1 MRRRSP
7 TTLPADVAR
16 ELAALDAALA
26 GEPVAADLTDLGALA
41 LTLRDDRP
49 VPPPAFAAR
58 LDDRAAAGFP
68 APAGDRRGPARSR
81 RTWAGAGLLA
91 SGVAAAV
98 LAVSLAGGGGTDGPT
113 ADRPV
118 VAQAPALDA
127 TQAPVDAAGAATSPA
142 AKRAPQA
149 PAAPSQLESSVT
161 APIVVPS
168 TPAPPVGAVTGGATR
183 SVERGASLRLA
194 TTPKQLDD
202 VVSGVVRVTD
212 VAGGFVM
219 SSSVDARPGIGGG
232 AAFDLRIPSARLQSA
247 LAQLSQLAHVR
258 SRTQSSFDVTAQV
271 GSAAGRIAS
280 LRAARRS
287 VLRQLAAAPGEAAAA
302 VLRARL
308 RSIEARLA
316 QAKAVRADLR
326 RRTTYSAV
334 AVQVVTERRQ
344 AGGAG
349 GGGWTPGDALHDA
362 GRVLG
367 VVLGALLVGLAALLP
382 VALLAAVLI
391 PLARAAR
398 RRRREHLLD
407 GT

>member
-1 MRRRSP
+1 MRRRSS

-16 ELAALDAALA
+16 ELDALDAALA
-26 GEPVAADLTDLGALA
+26 GDPVPADLGDLAALA

-49 VPPPAFAAR
+49 ATGTAFASR
-58 LDDRAAAGFP
+58 LDARAAAGFP
-68 APAGDRRGPARSR
+68 VQAAGRRAPGRSR
-81 RTWAGAGLLA
+81 RTWAGAGILA
-91 SGVAAAV
+91 SGAAAAV
-98 LAVSLAGGGGTDGPT
+98 LAVSLTGGGTDGPT

-118 VAQAPALDA
+118 AAQAPTLDA
-127 TQAPVDAAGAATSPA
+127 AQAPVDTAGSSALSAT
-142 AKRAPQA
+142 KRAPQI
-149 PAAPSQLESSVT
+149 PAAPAELSATVT
-161 APIVVPS
+161 ALSAVPS
-168 TPAPPVGAVTGGATR
+168 TPAPPVGSVTGAATR

-194 TTPKQLDD
+194 TTPRQLDD

-219 SSSVDARPGIGGG
+219 SSSVDARPGTGGG
-232 AAFDLRIPSARLQSA
+232 AAFDLRIPSARLQGA

-271 GSAAGRIAS
+271 GSAAGRVAA

-287 VLRQLAAAPGEAAAA
+287 VLRQLAAASTEAAA
-302 VLRARL
+302 VPLRARL
-308 RSIEARLA
+308 RSIDSRLA
-316 QAKAVRADLR
+316 QAKATRADLR
-326 RRTTYSAV
+326 RRTTYSTV

-344 AGGAG
+344 AAAG
-349 GGGWTPGDALHDA
+349 GGSWTPGDALHDA

-382 VALLAAVLI
+382 VALLAAILI

-398 RRRREHLLD
+398 RRRREHALD
-407 GT
+407 GA

>member
-1 MRRRSP
+1 MRRRSS

-16 ELAALDAALA
+16 ELDALDAALA
-26 GEPVAADLTDLGALA
+26 GDPVAADLGDLGALA

-49 VPPPAFAAR
+49 APGAAFAAR
-58 LDDRAAAGFP
+58 LDERAAAGFP
-68 APAGDRRGPARSR
+68 APAGERRTPNRSR
-81 RTWAGAGLLA
+81 RTWAGAGILA

-98 LAVSLAGGGGTDGPT
+98 LAVSLAGGGTEGPT

-118 VAQAPALDA
+118 VAQAPVLDA
-127 TQAPVDAAGAATSPA
+127 AQAPVDAAGAATSSQ
-142 AKRAPQA
+142 AKIAPQV
-149 PAAPSQLESSVT
+149 PAAPSQLESSVPAPT
-161 APIVVPS
+161 AVPS
-168 TPAPPVGAVTGGATR
+168 TPAPPVGSATGAVTR

-202 VVSGVVRVTD
+202 VASGVVRVTD

-271 GSAAGRIAS
+271 GSAAGRVAA

-287 VLRQLAAAPGEAAAA
+287 VLRQLAAASGEAAAA
-302 VLRARL
+302 PLRARL
-308 RSIEARLA
+308 RSIDIRLT
-316 QAKAVRADLR
+316 QAKAARADLR
-326 RRTTYSAV
+326 RRTAYSAV

-344 AGGAG
+344 AGAVG
-349 GGGWTPGDALHDA
+349 GGSWTPGDALHDA

-382 VALLAAVLI
+382 VALLAAILI

-407 GT
+407 GA